1 VLLVLLEL
9 LVEAQSDRVD
19 RLCHARLLN
28 DGRDPVQDAE
38 FALVLRDSAVR
49 SQLPIHST
57 LADI

>member
-1 VLLVLLEL
+1 LSRHSLTGLTDC
-9 LVEAQSDRVD
+9 AT
-19 RLCHARLLN
+19 ARLLN

>member
-9 LVEAQSDRVD
+9 LVEAQSDRV
-19 RLCHARLLN
+19 CHARLLN

>member
-1 VLLVLLEL
+1 LTDC
-9 LVEAQSDRVD
+9 AT
-19 RLCHARLLN
+19 ARLLN